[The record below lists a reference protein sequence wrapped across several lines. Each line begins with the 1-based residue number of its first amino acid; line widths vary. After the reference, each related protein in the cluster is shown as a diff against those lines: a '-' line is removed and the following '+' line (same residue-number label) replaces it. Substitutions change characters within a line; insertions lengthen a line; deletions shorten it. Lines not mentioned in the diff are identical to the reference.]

1 MCDRVFAAEESGL
14 DQAVSILSQELI
26 DDYPASDPRWAESI
40 PAGKEKNLTTQYTIH
55 IIPRRFSVCFPLF
68 RWHCSYLSTG
78 GISTTSSLIIL
89 HQLEDKVKAHNFF
102 VDFLKGVGIWDKVG
116 VIL

>member
-40 PAGKEKNLTTQYTIH
+40 PAGKEKNLTQQGQKQKQKQKQKQTIH
-55 IIPRRFSVCFPLF
+55 NT
-68 RWHCSYLSTG
+68 HH
-78 GISTTSSLIIL
+78 TS
-89 HQLEDKVKAHNFF
+89 
-102 VDFLKGVGIWDKVG
+102 
-116 VIL
+116 